1 MCQNKCECSWPVTW
15 PKWKAIYIVVHL
27 SQFPPRRAHLI
38 CNTFFLCSPPAG
50 GRVQNR
56 VKLEGSAECFRAKQF
71 HLPAAHMHMHRN
83 MNSGMATW
91 HMKMYNFGLLG
102 KRSSGGGS
110 IDSARKGN
118 CFRNDNLRISLVFRR
133 KSCIVRQNLGIWISC
148 GRSAKRL

>member
-1 MCQNKCECSWPVTW
+1 
-15 PKWKAIYIVVHL
+15 
-27 SQFPPRRAHLI
+27 
-38 CNTFFLCSPPAG
+38 
-50 GRVQNR
+50 VQNR

-133 KSCIVRQNLGIWISC
+133 KSCIVRQNLGI
-148 GRSAKRL
+148 